1 MSAVVFDPQTGHALS
16 VDHQRIAEIIHDY
29 DPSLELAWIPPSERN
44 ANDDFPFAVLHRT
57 PGGVVDYI
65 VFKLRESEVNHTVL
79 TRLWENDT
87 TKNDV
92 LGIIE
97 RDEAAR
103 NLVEMKKQMDEA
115 EEARELATWALKA
128 RPGAKHNGV
137 RFE

>member
-1 MSAVVFDPQTGHALS
+1 MTSVVFDPETGYALS
-16 VDHQRIAEIIHDY
+16 REHQRIAEIIKDY
-29 DPSLELAWIPPSERN
+29 DQSLELAWIPPDNRVGEE
-44 ANDDFPFAVLHRT
+44 FPFAILHRT
-57 PGGVVDYI
+57 EGGVVDY
-65 VFKLRESEVNHTVL
+65 VVMKLREREVDHRIL

-92 LGIIE
+92 LGAIE

-103 NLVEMKKQMDEA
+103 KLVQMKKEMDDA
-115 EEARELATWALKA
+115 EEAQELATWALKA